1 MAKAYVAFGTNLGD
15 RMENITVALEALDRV
30 PDTKVLARS
39 HIYETAPWGYLDQ
52 PNFLNGVAQI
62 ETDLSPAALLG
73 ALLGIEAAMGRLRT
87 IKNGPRV
94 IDLDL
99 LLYDDVI
106 SNTKELILP
115 HPRMLE
121 RAFVLKPLTD
131 LLPAEPYLSA
141 LNRQDPTEVWP
152 YEA

>member
-15 RMENITVALEALDRV
+15 RMENICVALESLDRV
-30 PDTKVLARS
+30 PDTAVCARS
-39 HIYETAPWGYLDQ
+39 NIYETAPWGYLDQ
-52 PNFLNGVAQI
+52 PNFLNGVALV
-62 ETDLSPAALLG
+62 ETALSPAALLG

-87 IKNGPRV
+87 VKNGPRV

-99 LLYDDVI
+99 LLYDDAV
-106 SNTKELILP
+106 SDTKELILP
-115 HPRMLE
+115 HPRILE

-131 LLPAEPYLSA
+131 LLPVEPYCSA
-141 LNRQDPTEVWP
+141 LAMCDQTQVWL